1 MLMSIALIFLTGM
14 ALGGIFKKLRL
25 PPLVGMIITGILLGP
40 SMLDLIDGS
49 VLGISAELRRI
60 ALIIILTRAG
70 LSLDIDDLKKAGR
83 PALLMCFLPAS
94 FEIIGAILLAPPL
107 LGVSKL
113 EAAVIGAVIGAV
125 SPAVVVPRMIRIMNE
140 GYGTAKRIPQLILA
154 GASADDVYV
163 IVLFTSFTALL
174 SGGSAGILD
183 YVQIPT
189 SIMLGI
195 IMGVVCGVCLNVFFR
210 KVHMRDSAKAIIILS
225 ICFMFTAV
233 ETALEKS
240 VHISGLIAI
249 MALGMTIYKL
259 YPVLALRLSSKY
271 NKLWVGAELMLFV
284 LVGATVDPVRAADY
298 GLNAVLLIFGALI
311 FRMAGVFT
319 ALLKT
324 NLTIRERLFCMA
336 AYSPKATVQAAIGAI
351 PLSMGLPCGE
361 LVLTVSVLSILITAP
376 IGAALTDNLYK
387 RLLKKD
393 SLFNKMS

>member
-1 MLMSIALIFLTGM
+1 MLMSIALMFLTGM

-40 SMLDLIDGS
+40 SVLNLIDGS
-49 VLGISAELRRI
+49 VLGISADLRKI

-83 PALLMCFLPAS
+83 PALLMCFVPAS
-94 FEIIGAILLAPPL
+94 FEILGAVILAPPL
-107 LGVSKL
+107 LGVSRL

-174 SGGSAGILD
+174 AGNSSGIFD
-183 YVQIPT
+183 YIQIPT
-189 SIMLGI
+189 SVILGI
-195 IMGVVCGVCLNVFFR
+195 IMGAVCGILLNIFFR
-210 KVHMRDSAKAIIILS
+210 RIHMRDSAKAIIILS
-225 ICFMFTAV
+225 ICFLFTAA
-233 ETALEKS
+233 ETALENS
-240 VHISGLIAI
+240 IHVSGLIAV

-284 LVGATVDPVRAADY
+284 LVGAAVEPARAADY
-298 GLNAVLLIFGALI
+298 GISAVLLILGALV

-319 ALLKT
+319 ALLGT
-324 NLTIRERLFCMA
+324 NLTMRERLFCMA

-376 IGAALTDNLYK
+376 LGAALTDNLYK
-387 RLLKKD
+387 RLLNKD
-393 SLFNKMS
+393 TN

>member
-1 MLMSIALIFLTGM
+1 MLMSIALMFLTGM

-25 PPLVGMIITGILLGP
+25 PPLIGMIITGILLGP
-40 SMLDLIDGS
+40 SVLDLIDGS
-49 VLGISAELRRI
+49 VLGISADLRKI
-60 ALIIILTRAG
+60 ALIIILMRAG
-70 LSLDIDDLKKAGR
+70 LSLDIDDLKKVGR
-83 PALLMCFLPAS
+83 PALLMCFVPAS
-94 FEIIGAILLAPPL
+94 FEILGAVILAPPL
-107 LGVSKL
+107 LGVTRL

-174 SGGSAGILD
+174 AGNSAGILD

-189 SIMLGI
+189 SVILGI
-195 IMGVVCGVCLNVFFR
+195 IMGAASGFLLNILFR
-210 KVHMRDSAKAIIILS
+210 RIHMRDSAKAIIILS
-225 ICFMFTAV
+225 ICFLFTAA
-233 ETALEKS
+233 ETALENS
-240 VHISGLIAI
+240 VHVSGLIAV

-284 LVGATVDPVRAADY
+284 LVGAAVEPARAADY
-298 GLNAVLLIFGALI
+298 GISAVLLILGALI

-319 ALLKT
+319 ALIGT
-324 NLTIRERLFCMA
+324 DLTMRERLFCMA

-361 LVLTVSVLSILITAP
+361 LVLTVSVLAILITAP
-376 IGAALTDNLYK
+376 LGAALTDNLYK
-387 RLLKKD
+387 RLLEKD
-393 SLFNKMS
+393 K

>member
-1 MLMSIALIFLTGM
+1 MLMSIALMFLTGM

-40 SMLDLIDGS
+40 SVLNLIDGS
-49 VLGISAELRRI
+49 VLGISADLRKI

-83 PALLMCFLPAS
+83 PALLMCFVPAS
-94 FEIIGAILLAPPL
+94 FEILGAVILAPPL
-107 LGVSKL
+107 LGVSRL

-174 SGGSAGILD
+174 AGNSSGILD
-183 YVQIPT
+183 YIQIPT
-189 SIMLGI
+189 SVILGI
-195 IMGVVCGVCLNVFFR
+195 IMGAVCGILLNIFFR
-210 KVHMRDSAKAIIILS
+210 RIHMRDSAKAIIILS
-225 ICFMFTAV
+225 ICFLFTAT
-233 ETALEKS
+233 ETALENS
-240 VHISGLIAI
+240 IHVSGLIAV

-284 LVGATVDPVRAADY
+284 LVGAAVEPARAADY
-298 GLNAVLLIFGALI
+298 GISAVLLILGALV

-319 ALLKT
+319 ALLGT
-324 NLTIRERLFCMA
+324 NLTMRERLFCMA

-376 IGAALTDNLYK
+376 LGAALTDNLYK
-387 RLLKKD
+387 RLLNKD
-393 SLFNKMS
+393 TN

>member
-1 MLMSIALIFLTGM
+1 MLMSIALMFLTGM

-25 PPLVGMIITGILLGP
+25 PPLIGMIITGILLGP
-40 SMLDLIDGS
+40 SVLDLIDGS
-49 VLGISAELRRI
+49 VLGISADLRKI
-60 ALIIILTRAG
+60 ALIIILMRAG

-83 PALLMCFLPAS
+83 PALLMCFVPAS
-94 FEIIGAILLAPPL
+94 FEILGAVILAPPL
-107 LGVSKL
+107 LGVTRL

-125 SPAVVVPRMIRIMNE
+125 SPAVVVPRMIRIMKE

-174 SGGSAGILD
+174 AGNSAGILD

-189 SIMLGI
+189 SVILGI
-195 IMGVVCGVCLNVFFR
+195 IMGAASGFLLNILFR
-210 KVHMRDSAKAIIILS
+210 RIHMRDSAKAIIILS
-225 ICFMFTAV
+225 ICFLFTAA
-233 ETALEKS
+233 ETALENS
-240 VHISGLIAI
+240 VHVSGLIAV

-284 LVGATVDPVRAADY
+284 LVGAAVEPARAADY
-298 GLNAVLLIFGALI
+298 GISAVLLILGALI

-319 ALLKT
+319 ALIGT
-324 NLTIRERLFCMA
+324 DLTMRERLFCMA

-361 LVLTVSVLSILITAP
+361 LVLTVSVLAILITAP
-376 IGAALTDNLYK
+376 LGAALTDNLYK
-387 RLLKKD
+387 RLLEKD
-393 SLFNKMS
+393 K

>member
-1 MLMSIALIFLTGM
+1 MLMSIALMFLTGM

-40 SMLDLIDGS
+40 SVLNLIDGS
-49 VLGISAELRRI
+49 VLGISADLRKI

-83 PALLMCFLPAS
+83 PALLMCFVPAS
-94 FEIIGAILLAPPL
+94 FEILGAVILAPPL
-107 LGVSKL
+107 LGVSRL
-113 EAAVIGAVIGAV
+113 EAAVIGTVIGAA

-174 SGGSAGILD
+174 AGNSSGILD
-183 YVQIPT
+183 YIQIPT
-189 SIMLGI
+189 SVILGI
-195 IMGVVCGVCLNVFFR
+195 IMGAVCGILLNIFFR
-210 KVHMRDSAKAIIILS
+210 RIHMRDSAKAIIILS
-225 ICFMFTAV
+225 ICFLFTAA
-233 ETALEKS
+233 ETALENS
-240 VHISGLIAI
+240 IHVSGLIAV

-284 LVGATVDPVRAADY
+284 LVGAAVEPARAADY
-298 GLNAVLLIFGALI
+298 GISAVLLILGALV

-319 ALLKT
+319 ALLGT
-324 NLTIRERLFCMA
+324 NLTMRERLFCMA

-376 IGAALTDNLYK
+376 LGAALTDNLYK
-387 RLLKKD
+387 RLLNKD
-393 SLFNKMS
+393 TN

>member
-1 MLMSIALIFLTGM
+1 MLMSIALMFLTGM

-40 SMLDLIDGS
+40 SVLNLIDGS
-49 VLGISAELRRI
+49 VLGISADLRKI

-83 PALLMCFLPAS
+83 PALLMCFVPAS
-94 FEIIGAILLAPPL
+94 FEILGAVILAPPL
-107 LGVSKL
+107 LGVSRL

-174 SGGSAGILD
+174 AGNSAGILD

-189 SIMLGI
+189 SVILGI
-195 IMGVVCGVCLNVFFR
+195 IMGAASGSLLNILFR
-210 KVHMRDSAKAIIILS
+210 RIHMRDSAKAIIILS
-225 ICFMFTAV
+225 ICFLFTAA
-233 ETALEKS
+233 ETALENS
-240 VHISGLIAI
+240 VHVSGLIAV

-284 LVGATVDPVRAADY
+284 LVGATVEPARAADY
-298 GLNAVLLIFGALI
+298 GISAVLLILGALI

-319 ALLKT
+319 ALIGT
-324 NLTIRERLFCMA
+324 DLTMRERLFCMA

-376 IGAALTDNLYK
+376 LGAALTDNLYK
-387 RLLKKD
+387 RLLNKD
-393 SLFNKMS
+393 TN

>member
-1 MLMSIALIFLTGM
+1 MLMSIALMFLTGM

-25 PPLVGMIITGILLGP
+25 PPLIGMIITGILLGP
-40 SMLDLIDGS
+40 SVLDLIDGS
-49 VLGISAELRRI
+49 VLGISADLRKI
-60 ALIIILTRAG
+60 ALIIILMRAG

-83 PALLMCFLPAS
+83 PALLMCFVPAS
-94 FEIIGAILLAPPL
+94 FEILGAVILAPPL
-107 LGVSKL
+107 LGVTRL

-174 SGGSAGILD
+174 AGNSAGILD

-189 SIMLGI
+189 SVILGI
-195 IMGVVCGVCLNVFFR
+195 IMGAASGFLLNILFR
-210 KVHMRDSAKAIIILS
+210 RIHMRDSAKAIIILS
-225 ICFMFTAV
+225 ICFLFTAA
-233 ETALEKS
+233 ETALENS
-240 VHISGLIAI
+240 VHVSGLIAV

-284 LVGATVDPVRAADY
+284 LVGAAVEPARAADY
-298 GLNAVLLIFGALI
+298 GISAVLLILGALI

-319 ALLKT
+319 ALIGT
-324 NLTIRERLFCMA
+324 DLTMRERLFCLA

-361 LVLTVSVLSILITAP
+361 LVLTVSVLAILITAP
-376 IGAALTDNLYK
+376 LGAALTDNLYK
-387 RLLKKD
+387 RLLEKD
-393 SLFNKMS
+393 K

>member
-1 MLMSIALIFLTGM
+1 MLMSIALMFLTGM

-25 PPLVGMIITGILLGP
+25 PPLIGMIITGILLGP
-40 SMLDLIDGS
+40 SVLDLIDGS
-49 VLGISAELRRI
+49 VLGISADLRKI
-60 ALIIILTRAG
+60 ALIIILMRAG

-83 PALLMCFLPAS
+83 PALLMCFVPAS
-94 FEIIGAILLAPPL
+94 FEILGAVILAPPL
-107 LGVSKL
+107 LGVTRL
-113 EAAVIGAVIGAV
+113 DAAVIGAVIGAV

-174 SGGSAGILD
+174 AGNSAGILD

-189 SIMLGI
+189 SVILGI
-195 IMGVVCGVCLNVFFR
+195 IMGAASGFLLNILFR
-210 KVHMRDSAKAIIILS
+210 RIHMRDSAKAIIILS
-225 ICFMFTAV
+225 ICFLFTAA
-233 ETALEKS
+233 ETALENS
-240 VHISGLIAI
+240 VHVSGLIAV

-284 LVGATVDPVRAADY
+284 LVGAAVEPARAADY
-298 GLNAVLLIFGALI
+298 GISAVLLILGALI

-319 ALLKT
+319 ALIGT
-324 NLTIRERLFCMA
+324 DLTMRERLFCMA

-361 LVLTVSVLSILITAP
+361 LVLTVSVLAILITAP
-376 IGAALTDNLYK
+376 LGAALTDNLYK
-387 RLLKKD
+387 RLLEKD
-393 SLFNKMS
+393 K

>member
-1 MLMSIALIFLTGM
+1 MLMSIALMFLTGM

-25 PPLVGMIITGILLGP
+25 PPLIGMIITGILLGP
-40 SMLDLIDGS
+40 SVLNLIDGS
-49 VLGISAELRRI
+49 VLGISADLRKI
-60 ALIIILTRAG
+60 ALIIILMRAG

-83 PALLMCFLPAS
+83 PALLMCFVPAG
-94 FEIIGAILLAPPL
+94 FEILGAVILAPPL
-107 LGVSKL
+107 LGVTRL

-174 SGGSAGILD
+174 AGGNAGALD
-183 YVQIPT
+183 YIQIPT
-189 SIMLGI
+189 SIILGI
-195 IMGVVCGVCLNVFFR
+195 IMGAVSGYLLYILFR
-210 KVHMRDSAKAIIILS
+210 RIHMRDSAKAIIILS
-225 ICFMFTAV
+225 ICFLFTTA
-233 ETALEKS
+233 ETALENS
-240 VHISGLIAI
+240 VHVSGLIAV

-284 LVGATVDPVRAADY
+284 LVGATVEPARAADY
-298 GLNAVLLIFGALI
+298 GISAVLLILGALI

-319 ALLKT
+319 ALIGT
-324 NLTIRERLFCMA
+324 DLTMRERLFCMA

-376 IGAALTDNLYK
+376 LGAALTDNLYK
-387 RLLKKD
+387 RLLNKD
-393 SLFNKMS
+393 TN

>member
-1 MLMSIALIFLTGM
+1 MLMSIALMFLTGM

-40 SMLDLIDGS
+40 SVLNLIDGS
-49 VLGISAELRRI
+49 VLGISADLRKI

-83 PALLMCFLPAS
+83 PALLMCFVPAS
-94 FEIIGAILLAPPL
+94 FEILGAIILAPPL
-107 LGVSKL
+107 LGVSRL

-140 GYGTAKRIPQLILA
+140 GYGTSKRIPQLILA

-174 SGGSAGILD
+174 AGNSSGILD
-183 YVQIPT
+183 YIQIPT
-189 SIMLGI
+189 SVILGI
-195 IMGVVCGVCLNVFFR
+195 IMGFVCGILLNIFFR
-210 KVHMRDSAKAIIILS
+210 HIHMRDSAKAIIILS
-225 ICFMFTAV
+225 ICFLFTAA
-233 ETALEKS
+233 ETALENS
-240 VHISGLIAI
+240 IHVSGLIAV

-284 LVGATVDPVRAADY
+284 LVGAAVEPARAADY
-298 GLNAVLLIFGALI
+298 GISAVLLILGALV

-319 ALLKT
+319 ALLGT
-324 NLTIRERLFCMA
+324 NLTMRERLFCMA

-376 IGAALTDNLYK
+376 LGAALTDNLYK
-387 RLLKKD
+387 RLLNKD
-393 SLFNKMS
+393 TN

>member
-1 MLMSIALIFLTGM
+1 MLMSIALMFLTGM

-25 PPLVGMIITGILLGP
+25 PPLIGMIITGILLGP
-40 SMLDLIDGS
+40 SVLNLIDGS
-49 VLGISAELRRI
+49 VLGISADLRKI
-60 ALIIILTRAG
+60 ALIIILMRAG

-83 PALLMCFLPAS
+83 PALLMCFVPAS
-94 FEIIGAILLAPPL
+94 FEILGAVILAPPL
-107 LGVSKL
+107 LGVTRL

-174 SGGSAGILD
+174 AGNSAGILD

-189 SIMLGI
+189 SVILGI
-195 IMGVVCGVCLNVFFR
+195 IMGAASGSLLNILFR
-210 KVHMRDSAKAIIILS
+210 RIHMRDSAKAIIILS
-225 ICFMFTAV
+225 ICFLFTAA
-233 ETALEKS
+233 ETALENS
-240 VHISGLIAI
+240 VHVSGLIAV

-284 LVGATVDPVRAADY
+284 LVGAAVEPARAADY
-298 GLNAVLLIFGALI
+298 GISAVLLILGALI

-319 ALLKT
+319 ALIGT
-324 NLTIRERLFCMA
+324 DLTMRERLFCMA

-361 LVLTVSVLSILITAP
+361 LVLTVSVLAILITAP
-376 IGAALTDNLYK
+376 LGAALTDNLYK
-387 RLLKKD
+387 RLLEKD
-393 SLFNKMS
+393 K

>member
-1 MLMSIALIFLTGM
+1 MLMSIALMFLTGM

-25 PPLVGMIITGILLGP
+25 PPLIGMIITGILLGP
-40 SMLDLIDGS
+40 SVLDLIDGS
-49 VLGISAELRRI
+49 VLGISADLRKI
-60 ALIIILTRAG
+60 ALIIILMRAG

-83 PALLMCFLPAS
+83 PALLMCFVPAS
-94 FEIIGAILLAPPL
+94 FEILGAVILAPPL
-107 LGVSKL
+107 LGVTRL

-174 SGGSAGILD
+174 AGNSAGILD

-189 SIMLGI
+189 SVILGI
-195 IMGVVCGVCLNVFFR
+195 IMGAASGFLLNILFR
-210 KVHMRDSAKAIIILS
+210 RIHMRDSAKAIIILS
-225 ICFMFTAV
+225 ICFLFTAA
-233 ETALEKS
+233 ETALENS
-240 VHISGLIAI
+240 VHVSGLIAV

-284 LVGATVDPVRAADY
+284 LVGAAVEPARAADY
-298 GLNAVLLIFGALI
+298 GISAVLLILGALI

-319 ALLKT
+319 ALIGT
-324 NLTIRERLFCMA
+324 DLTMRERLFCMA

-361 LVLTVSVLSILITAP
+361 LVLTVSVLAILITAP
-376 IGAALTDNLYK
+376 LGAALTDNLYK
-387 RLLKKD
+387 RLLEKD
-393 SLFNKMS
+393 K

>member
-1 MLMSIALIFLTGM
+1 MLMSIALMFLTGM

-40 SMLDLIDGS
+40 SVLNLIDGS
-49 VLGISAELRRI
+49 VLGISADLRKI

-83 PALLMCFLPAS
+83 PALLMCFVPAS
-94 FEIIGAILLAPPL
+94 FEILGAVILAPPL
-107 LGVSKL
+107 LGVSRL

-174 SGGSAGILD
+174 AGNSSGILD
-183 YVQIPT
+183 YIQIPT
-189 SIMLGI
+189 SVILGI
-195 IMGVVCGVCLNVFFR
+195 IMGAVCGILLNIFFR
-210 KVHMRDSAKAIIILS
+210 RIHMRDSAKAIIILS
-225 ICFMFTAV
+225 ICFLFTAA
-233 ETALEKS
+233 ETALENS
-240 VHISGLIAI
+240 IHVSGLIAV

-284 LVGATVDPVRAADY
+284 LVGAAVEPARAADY
-298 GLNAVLLIFGALI
+298 GISAVLLILGALV

-319 ALLKT
+319 ALLGT
-324 NLTIRERLFCMA
+324 NLTMRERLFCMA

-376 IGAALTDNLYK
+376 LGAALTDNLCK
-387 RLLKKD
+387 RLLNKD
-393 SLFNKMS
+393 TN

>member
-1 MLMSIALIFLTGM
+1 MLMSIALMFLTGM

-25 PPLVGMIITGILLGP
+25 PPLIGMIITGILLGP
-40 SMLDLIDGS
+40 SVLNLIDGS
-49 VLGISAELRRI
+49 VLGISADLRKI
-60 ALIIILTRAG
+60 ALIIILMRAG

-83 PALLMCFLPAS
+83 PALLMCFVPAS
-94 FEIIGAILLAPPL
+94 FEILGAVILAPPL
-107 LGVSKL
+107 LGVTRL

-174 SGGSAGILD
+174 AGNSSGILD
-183 YVQIPT
+183 YIQIPT
-189 SIMLGI
+189 SVILGI
-195 IMGVVCGVCLNVFFR
+195 IMGAVCGILLNIFFR
-210 KVHMRDSAKAIIILS
+210 RIHMRDSAKAIIILS
-225 ICFMFTAV
+225 ICFLFTAA
-233 ETALEKS
+233 ETALENS
-240 VHISGLIAI
+240 VHVSGLIAV

-284 LVGATVDPVRAADY
+284 LVGAAVEPARAADY
-298 GLNAVLLIFGALI
+298 GISAVLLILGALI

-319 ALLKT
+319 ALIGT
-324 NLTIRERLFCMA
+324 DLTMRERLFCMA

-361 LVLTVSVLSILITAP
+361 LVLTVSVLAILITAP
-376 IGAALTDNLYK
+376 LGAALTDNLYK
-387 RLLKKD
+387 RLLEKGK
-393 SLFNKMS
+393 

>member
-1 MLMSIALIFLTGM
+1 MLMSIALMFLTGM

-25 PPLVGMIITGILLGP
+25 PPLIGMIITGILLGP
-40 SMLDLIDGS
+40 SVLNLIDGS
-49 VLGISAELRRI
+49 VLGISADLRKI
-60 ALIIILTRAG
+60 ALIIILMRAG

-83 PALLMCFLPAS
+83 PALLMCFVPAS
-94 FEIIGAILLAPPL
+94 FEILGAVILAPPL
-107 LGVSKL
+107 LGVTRL

-174 SGGSAGILD
+174 AGNSSGILD
-183 YVQIPT
+183 YIQIPT
-189 SIMLGI
+189 SVILGI
-195 IMGVVCGVCLNVFFR
+195 IMGAVCGILLNIFFR
-210 KVHMRDSAKAIIILS
+210 RIHMRDSAKAIIILS
-225 ICFMFTAV
+225 ICFLFTAA
-233 ETALEKS
+233 ETALENS
-240 VHISGLIAI
+240 VHVSGLIAV

-284 LVGATVDPVRAADY
+284 LVGAAVEPARAADY
-298 GLNAVLLIFGALI
+298 GISAVLLILGALI

-319 ALLKT
+319 ALIGT
-324 NLTIRERLFCMA
+324 DLTMRERLFCMA

-361 LVLTVSVLSILITAP
+361 LVLTVSVLAILITAP
-376 IGAALTDNLYK
+376 LGAALTDNLYK
-387 RLLKKD
+387 RLLEKD
-393 SLFNKMS
+393 K

>member
-1 MLMSIALIFLTGM
+1 MLMSIALMFLTGM

-25 PPLVGMIITGILLGP
+25 PPLIGMIITGILLGP
-40 SMLDLIDGS
+40 SVLNLIDGS
-49 VLGISAELRRI
+49 VLGISADLRKI

-83 PALLMCFLPAS
+83 PALLMCFVPAS
-94 FEIIGAILLAPPL
+94 FEILGAVILAPPL
-107 LGVSKL
+107 LGVTRL

-174 SGGSAGILD
+174 AGNSAGILD

-189 SIMLGI
+189 SVILGI
-195 IMGVVCGVCLNVFFR
+195 IMGAASGFLLNILFR
-210 KVHMRDSAKAIIILS
+210 RIHMRDSAKAIIILS
-225 ICFMFTAV
+225 ICFLFTAA
-233 ETALEKS
+233 ETALENS
-240 VHISGLIAI
+240 VHVSGLIAV

-284 LVGATVDPVRAADY
+284 LVGAAVEPARAADY
-298 GLNAVLLIFGALI
+298 GISAVLLILGALI

-319 ALLKT
+319 ALLGT
-324 NLTIRERLFCMA
+324 NLTMRERLFCMA

-361 LVLTVSVLSILITAP
+361 LVLTVSVLAILITAP
-376 IGAALTDNLYK
+376 LGAALTDNLYK
-387 RLLKKD
+387 RLLEKD
-393 SLFNKMS
+393 K

>member
-1 MLMSIALIFLTGM
+1 MLMSIALMFLTGM

-40 SMLDLIDGS
+40 SVLNLIDGS
-49 VLGISAELRRI
+49 VLGISADLRKI

-83 PALLMCFLPAS
+83 PALLMCFVPAS
-94 FEIIGAILLAPPL
+94 FEILGAVILAPPL
-107 LGVSKL
+107 LGVSRL
-113 EAAVIGAVIGAV
+113 EAAVIGTVIGAV

-174 SGGSAGILD
+174 AGNSSGILD
-183 YVQIPT
+183 YIQIPT
-189 SIMLGI
+189 SVILGI
-195 IMGVVCGVCLNVFFR
+195 IMGAVCGILLNIFFR
-210 KVHMRDSAKAIIILS
+210 RIHMRDSAKAIIILS
-225 ICFMFTAV
+225 ICFLFTAA
-233 ETALEKS
+233 ETALENS
-240 VHISGLIAI
+240 IHVSGLIAV

-271 NKLWVGAELMLFV
+271 NKLWVGAELILFV
-284 LVGATVDPVRAADY
+284 LVGAAVEPARAADY
-298 GLNAVLLIFGALI
+298 GISAVLLILGALV

-319 ALLKT
+319 ALLGT
-324 NLTIRERLFCMA
+324 NLTMRERLFCMA

-376 IGAALTDNLYK
+376 LGAALTDNLYK
-387 RLLKKD
+387 RLLIKD
-393 SLFNKMS
+393 QN